1 MTLETALTDFAE
13 MLQANRATLWDLG
26 DKLAA
31 AREQFGPKVMGEF
44 AAVARYSKRWCQ
56 KLASVSSTY
65 STDDRAEFADLNWS
79 LFALAATQENP
90 RHWLE
95 RAADEGWSESEL
107 RKAIRGEKP
116 ETPKVERLLKRVE
129 KMLSDG
135 GDDAA
140 ALQDGLLSLL
150 RQV

>member
-1 MTLETALTDFAE
+1 MS
-13 MLQANRATLWDLG
+13 
-26 DKLAA
+26 AA
-31 AREQFGPKVMGEF
+31 
-44 AAVARYSKRWCQ
+44 
-56 KLASVSSTY
+56 Y

-116 ETPKVERLLKRVE
+116 ETPVVERILKRVE
-129 KMLSDG
+129 TVLSAG
-135 GDDAA
+135 GDEAA
-140 ALQDGLLSLL
+140 TLEDGLLSLL
-150 RQV
+150 RRYQR